1 MSTRFPESVTKVLFD
16 GGAGGV
22 GLHMRVAGEA
32 DLPGPGDP
40 DFDLPSGPF
49 MELCRS
55 LEFEDA
61 RKPALPYTDDI
72 ARGFAVA
79 SSFPP

>member
-1 MSTRFPESVTKVLFD
+1 MRFPESVTKVLFEV
-16 GGAGGV
+16 GAGGV
-22 GLHMRVAGEA
+22 GLNMRVAGEA

-49 MELCRS
+49 MELCLS
-55 LEFEDA
+55 FEFEDA
-61 RKPALPYTDDI
+61 RKPAVLPYTDDI
-72 ARGFAVA
+72 ARGFTAA